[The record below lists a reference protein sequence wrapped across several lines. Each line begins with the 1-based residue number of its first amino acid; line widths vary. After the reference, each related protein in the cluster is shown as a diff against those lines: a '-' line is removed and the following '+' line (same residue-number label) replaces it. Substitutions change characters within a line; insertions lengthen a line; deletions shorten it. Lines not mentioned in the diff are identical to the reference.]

1 LQQEGRN
8 PTRSLAP
15 ASIRIQPE
23 SGDHAIRIASYLVAT
38 GNDRQLNDD
47 GGAER
52 KDGRKSLLVYMRP
65 DVIKILKKSAIDLDR
80 TAYSI
85 VEEAVVEWIDRRA
98 GTGSAI
104 GYVDGYGENRGA
116 DGE

>member
-1 LQQEGRN
+1 M
-8 PTRSLAP
+8 T
-15 ASIRIQPE
+15 
-23 SGDHAIRIASYLVAT
+23 T
-38 GNDRQLNDD
+38 GNDRQLDDD

-52 KDGRKSLLVYMRP
+52 KDGRRSLLVYMRP
-65 DVIKILKKSAIDLDR
+65 DVIKVLKKSAIDLDR

-98 GTGSAI
+98 GTGSAVGHI
-104 GYVDGYGENRGA
+104 GGHGENRGA